1 MERISNLSDRDLE
14 RLLIANLQSGEHD
27 VEELSVFIQ
36 DVKTLLAEPP
46 EEAIAAGHLAA
57 MTELAQRLAEGEAEA
72 GPARATSS
80 SDRGRSG
87 HTRSWRKAMRL
98 KLLVAAVGVVVLTA
112 FGGAA
117 YAGVLPAGVQS
128 SVADLAGKVGVT
140 LPVDEGNV
148 DEGDVTGV
156 DDDDQGVVD
165 VHDEGDVD
173 PGDQGD
179 DDKGQKADDDDQG
192 EDDHGDKA
200 DDQGNQGD
208 DDDQGDDDQGQQS
221 DDDDQGGDDQG
232 EDDKGQQGDDDD
244 QGDDDHGSQHGDQGD
259 DDQGQ
264 QSDDDQGH
272 QSDDDDQE
280 SSDSDD

>member
-1 MERISNLSDRDLE
+1 MERISSLSDRDLE
-14 RLLIANLQSGEHD
+14 RLLIANLQSGEREVD
-27 VEELSVFIQ
+27 ELSVFIQ

-46 EEAIAAGHLAA
+46 EETIAVGHLAA
-57 MTELAQRLAEGEAEA
+57 VTELAQRLAESEAQG

-87 HTRSWRKAMRL
+87 HTRSWRKPMRL
-98 KLLVAAVGVVVLTA
+98 KLLAAAVGVVALTA

-140 LPVDEGNV
+140 LPVDEGDV

-156 DDDDQGVVD
+156 DEDDQGVVD
-165 VHDEGDVD
+165 IEDDGDVD

-179 DDKGQKADDDDQG
+179 DDKGQKADEDDQGDDDQ
-192 EDDHGDKA
+192 GDKA
-200 DDQGNQGD
+200 DDQGHQGDDDDQGDNADDQGHQGD

-221 DDDDQGGDDQG
+221 DDDDQG
-232 EDDKGQQGDDDD
+232 DDD
-244 QGDDDHGSQHGDQGD
+244 QGGQHGDQGD
-259 DDQGQ
+259 DDQGH
-264 QSDDDQGH
+264 QSDDQGH
-272 QSDDDDQE
+272 QSDDDDQG